1 MSIIQTIRDKAAWI
15 IIGAIAVA
23 LIAFIV
29 QDGFH
34 NSGMFSESTTTMGS
48 VNGTKIEVLPF
59 EERYKSAE
67 EMYRQKGYPLNDM
80 MRNNIREG
88 LWQEYVDDAIMKEKY
103 ENLGI
108 SVSDKELSDILYGEN
123 PPQDIKQQ
131 FTDPNTGIYDPN
143 AAYQQI
149 QALRKQKTSP
159 QYQSFFNQYLP
170 ALARARQKEK
180 YVSMLANSIFVPKWL
195 VEKISADNSQ
205 KASISYVMVPY
216 SSISDSAAK
225 VTDASVKEFVDKNK
239 DDFKQENARTIE

>member
-59 EERYKSAE
+59 EERY
-67 EMYRQKGYPLNDM
+67 KGYPLNDM

-131 FTDPNTGIYDPN
+131 FTDPNTG
-143 AAYQQI
+143 
-149 QALRKQKTSP
+149 T
-159 QYQSFFNQYLP
+159 
-170 ALARARQKEK
+170 
-180 YVSMLANSIFVPKWL
+180 
-195 VEKISADNSQ
+195 
-205 KASISYVMVPY
+205 
-216 SSISDSAAK
+216 
-225 VTDASVKEFVDKNK
+225 
-239 DDFKQENARTIE
+239 